1 MLLDTH
7 VCIWLA
13 SDDRRLGARVRRR
26 LASRGVAISAASVF
40 EIGQLVR
47 LGKFRIELSPDRWID
62 EAVRAYSLDVL
73 PITEQTALQASSFVH
88 ALRDPMDCL
97 IAATAVEHGL
107 ELVTADE
114 RLQTLPGV
122 RTYW

>member
-1 MLLDTH
+1 MPLPPGD
-7 VCIWLA
+7 
-13 SDDRRLGARVRRR
+13 
-26 LASRGVAISAASVF
+26 
-40 EIGQLVR
+40 
-47 LGKFRIELSPDRWID
+47 WID

-73 PITEQTALQASSFVH
+73 AITEQTALRAGNFVH

-114 RLQTLPGV
+114 RLQALTGV
-122 RTYW
+122 RTHW

>member
-1 MLLDTH
+1 VLLDTH

-13 SDDRRLGARVRRR
+13 SDERRIGARVRRR
-26 LASRGVAISAASVF
+26 LANRDLAISAASVF

-47 LGKFRIELSPDRWID
+47 LGRFRIEISPDLWID
-62 EAVRAYSLDVL
+62 EVLEAYSLDVL
-73 PITEQTALQASSFVH
+73 PITALTALQASNFVH
-88 ALRDPMDCL
+88 SLRDPMDCL

-114 RLQTLPGV
+114 RLQSLPGV

>member
-1 MLLDTH
+1 MP
-7 VCIWLA
+7 LA
-13 SDDRRLGARVRRR
+13 PGDW
-26 LASRGVAISAASVF
+26 F
-40 EIGQLVR
+40 
-47 LGKFRIELSPDRWID
+47 D

-73 PITEQTALQASSFVH
+73 PITTQTALVASNFVH

-97 IAATAVEHGL
+97 IAATSVEHGL

-114 RLQTLPGV
+114 RLQSLAGV